1 MLPDDESSLGTD
13 AHIGSAGQRPRK
25 SLYALRTLLM
35 SFAAR
40 AGTRFS
46 SYVARTAPSDSTRL
60 ALLLTIC
67 GYSARLNGDTVELL
81 DRGWVPALLPRQQL
95 LTTYLEKQCALMPP
109 RELMDPN
116 DERLDV
122 VFGDD

>member
-1 MLPDDESSLGTD
+1 KEM
-13 AHIGSAGQRPRK
+13 
-25 SLYALRTLLM
+25 LYALRTLLM

-46 SYVARTAPSDSTRL
+46 SHVARTAPSDPTKL

-67 GYSARLNGDTVELL
+67 GYAARLNGDTVELL

-116 DERLDV
+116 DERFDS
-122 VFGDD
+122 VFAD